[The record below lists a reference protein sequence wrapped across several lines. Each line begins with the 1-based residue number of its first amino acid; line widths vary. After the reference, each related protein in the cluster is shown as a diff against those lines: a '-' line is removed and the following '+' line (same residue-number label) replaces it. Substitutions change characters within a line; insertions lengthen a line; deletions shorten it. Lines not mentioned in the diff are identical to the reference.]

1 MAEILPIRRKTLSN
15 QSNNQSIPWIPALQH
30 LQYPSS
36 NLEYKFDIY
45 TACQNPTEKFTLR
58 MEMIQ
63 YNREQKNQYR
73 SKIYNINCMEKLYN
87 IIEKDQI
94 LYSIIEKDQILQR
107 LTCHAKHCDILSA
120 Y

>member
-1 MAEILPIRRKTLSN
+1 
-15 QSNNQSIPWIPALQH
+15 
-30 LQYPSS
+30 
-36 NLEYKFDIY
+36 
-45 TACQNPTEKFTLR
+45 

-63 YNREQKNQYR
+63 YNREQNNQYG
-73 SKIYNINCMEKLYN
+73 SKIYNINCMGKLYN